1 MGEELRAWIPAGAL
15 GRVLY
20 VYDSVESTNT
30 TADRLAHEGAAEG
43 TLVVADHQS
52 RGRGRGGSRWETPAG
67 AAIALSL
74 VLRPSRAHPLRW
86 TGLGA
91 LAVTEALRMERLEA
105 WIKWPNDVLLEGR
118 KVAGIL
124 AEAVWDGDRPAH
136 VILGIGVNV
145 SRASLRGDFAFP
157 ATCVEEHAARPIARP
172 RLIAGIVSSL
182 AGWYSRLGSEDFRQ
196 AWETR
201 LAYVGERV
209 QVESGSRLLEGRL
222 LGLGPEGEARL
233 ELAPGRVEVC
243 GGEARTL
250 RRFEG

>member
-1 MGEELRAWIPAGAL
+1 MGEELRAWIPAGAM
-15 GRVLY
+15 GQVLY
-20 VYDSVESTNT
+20 AFDSVESTNT
-30 TADRLAHEGAAEG
+30 TADRLAHEGAVEG

-52 RGRGRGGSRWETPAG
+52 RGRGRGDSRWETPAG
-67 AAIALSL
+67 AAIAMSL

-91 LAVTEALRMERLEA
+91 LAVTEALRLERMEA
-105 WIKWPNDVLLEGR
+105 WIKWPNDVLLGGR

-145 SRASLRGDFAFP
+145 GRATLRRHFAFP
-157 ATCVEEHAARPIARP
+157 ATCVEEHAARAIPRP
-172 RLIAGIVSSL
+172 RLIAGIVGSL
-182 AGWYSRLGSEDFRQ
+182 TAWYSRLGSEDFRR

-201 LAYVGERV
+201 LAYAGQRV
-209 QVESGSRLLEGRL
+209 QVESGSGRLEGRL
-222 LGLGPEGEARL
+222 LGLGPEGEVRL
-233 ELAPGRVEVC
+233 AMDDGREEVC
-243 GGEARTL
+243 GGEARSL